1 MNNDFGI
8 YTDMYNSIIS
18 DLESGNFLPNM
29 KAIRQQ
35 IREAKKSIDI
45 LTKGS
50 IFCQNLEMLEKT
62 ERKLQLAK
70 YKLNA
75 MNAVVVY
82 IKNRQKVKE
91 Q

>member
-1 MNNDFGI
+1 MTRNFGI
-8 YTDMYNSIIS
+8 YTDMYNSIIN
-18 DLESGNFLPNM
+18 DLESGKFLPNM

-70 YKLNA
+70 DKLNA

-82 IKNRQKVKE
+82 IKNRQNKAL
-91 Q
+91 

>member
-18 DLESGNFLPNM
+18 DLESGIFLPNM
-29 KAIRQQ
+29 KAIRKQ
-35 IREAKKSIDI
+35 IREAKKSIDV

-50 IFCQNLEMLEKT
+50 VFCQNLEILEKT

-70 YKLNA
+70 DKLNA

-82 IKNRQKVKE
+82 IKTNKK
-91 Q
+91 

>member
-50 IFCQNLEMLEKT
+50 IFCQNLKMLEKT

-70 YKLNA
+70 DKLNA

-82 IKNRQKVKE
+82 IKNRQNKAL
-91 Q
+91 

>member
-8 YTDMYNSIIS
+8 YTDLYNSIIN
-18 DLESGNFLPNM
+18 DLESGKFLPNM
-29 KAIRQQ
+29 KAIRNQ
-35 IREAKKSIDI
+35 IREEKKSIDV
-45 LTKGS
+45 LRKGS
-50 IFCQNLEMLEKT
+50 VFCQNLEILEKT

-70 YKLNA
+70 DKLNA

>member
-8 YTDMYNSIIS
+8 HTDMYNSIIS

-70 YKLNA
+70 DKLNA

>member
-35 IREAKKSIDI
+35 IREAKN
-45 LTKGS
+45 
-50 IFCQNLEMLEKT
+50 Q
-62 ERKLQLAK
+62 
-70 YKLNA
+70 
-75 MNAVVVY
+75 
-82 IKNRQKVKE
+82 
-91 Q
+91 